1 MRPSKA
7 DPGKLLLAENGIA
20 IFKKGRDHTVYG
32 ENKDRIQG
40 NPKDGVNGVYVE
52 DKDGKP
58 MVVIFDKNG
67 KDESVAR
74 FIPTK
79 FTPQQIVKMWEE
91 ERKANPKGSNED
103 IRQAVLNRRDATN

>member
-1 MRPSKA
+1 MPFTEKQRS
-7 DPGKLLLAENGIA
+7 DPGKSKRWSEWCLRRN
-20 IFKKGRDHTVYG
+20 
-32 ENKDRIQG
+32 
-40 NPKDGVNGVYVE
+40 
-52 DKDGKP
+52 KDGKP

-91 ERKANPKGSNED
+91 ERKANPKGTNED
-103 IRQAVLNRRDATN
+103 IRQAVLKRRDAN